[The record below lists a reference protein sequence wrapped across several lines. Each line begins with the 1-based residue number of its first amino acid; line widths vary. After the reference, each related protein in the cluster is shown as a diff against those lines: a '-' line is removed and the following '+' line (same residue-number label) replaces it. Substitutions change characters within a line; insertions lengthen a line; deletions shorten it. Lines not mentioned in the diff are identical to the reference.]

1 MLSFMR
7 RKESAATHTIT
18 KSKAANLELKPTNQI
33 TRRAERGDP
42 IIKNVIVRKDRSGA
56 YKNIRNIKCRS
67 NDDTVEVRP
76 TSSSPVMTNQTD
88 SKE

>member
-18 KSKAANLELKPTNQI
+18 KSKAANLELKPTNQN
-33 TRRAERGDP
+33 RRAERGDA
-42 IIKNVIVRKDRSGA
+42 IIKNAIVRKDQSGA

-67 NDDTVEVRP
+67 NDDTVENRP

>member
-1 MLSFMR
+1 MLSFIR

-33 TRRAERGDP
+33 DRRGERGDA
-42 IIKNVIVRKDRSGA
+42 IIKNTIVRKDQPTA
-56 YKNIRNIKCRS
+56 YKNVRSIKCRS
-67 NDDTVEVRP
+67 KDDTVENRA

-88 SKE
+88 TKE